1 MIKKPTGVYELG
13 QTHMYNVFNV
23 AKQFSSGVILC
34 LAFFVVVLN
43 ISIYEKRY
51 LTNQNVVYWLFTSKN
66 DFDIKTSDGYYT
78 TSNTTFKTEK
88 HSKHTNTGNRIKKDA
103 KNTKNKQ
110 NICTKTQT
118 FINLYCFKHTSNSQ
132 CQS

>member
-1 MIKKPTGVYELG
+1 
-13 QTHMYNVFNV
+13 
-23 AKQFSSGVILC
+23 LC

-51 LTNQNVVYWLFTSKN
+51 LTNQNVVYWLFTFKN

-88 HSKHTNTGNRIKKDA
+88 HSKHTKTGNRIKKDA
-103 KNTKNKQ
+103 TKYEKQ
-110 NICTKTQT
+110 TKY
-118 FINLYCFKHTSNSQ
+118 LY
-132 CQS
+132 

>member
-1 MIKKPTGVYELG
+1 MSLTQFLDTCWFLYHSCFEADILRKENLNGDG
-13 QTHMYNVFNV
+13 Q
-23 AKQFSSGVILC
+23 QFRH
-34 LAFFVVVLN
+34 
-43 ISIYEKRY
+43 YY
-51 LTNQNVVYWLFTSKN
+51 
-66 DFDIKTSDGYYT
+66 TSDGYYT

-88 HSKHTNTGNRIKKDA
+88 HSKHTKTGNRIKKDA

-118 FINLYCFKHTSNSQ
+118 FINLYCFKHTSSSQ

>member
-1 MIKKPTGVYELG
+1 
-13 QTHMYNVFNV
+13 MYNVFNV

-51 LTNQNVVYWLFTSKN
+51 LTNQNVVYWLFTFKN

-78 TSNTTFKTEK
+78 TSNTTFKTET
-88 HSKHTNTGNRIKKDA
+88 HSKHTKTRNRIKK
-103 KNTKNKQ
+103 
-110 NICTKTQT
+110 KTQKIRKT
-118 FINLYCFKHTSNSQ
+118 NKIFVL
-132 CQS
+132 